1 MTSCVVGTRKT
12 RRMEVGTR
20 VRVGADE
27 SRNVHTLARWCFS
40 EDYGIPSGIIWLR
53 LRLLLSLMWDALSQ
67 TVLHD
72 GRHGSQKAKAVQ
84 T

>member
-1 MTSCVVGTRKT
+1 
-12 RRMEVGTR
+12 
-20 VRVGADE
+20 
-27 SRNVHTLARWCFS
+27 LARWCFS

-67 TVLHD
+67 TVLYD
-72 GRHGSQKAKAVQ
+72 GRHGSQKAKAVR